1 MSQRVDRV
9 AEEIRVEL
17 SNLFLRELRDPR
29 VRLASV
35 SRVEVS
41 RDLGHARIW
50 VSVLGDPKQQDE
62 AMLGLLQASGFLR
75 SQIARRLNLRVT
87 PVLKFELDLGAQR
100 LQEMSAL
107 LDQLRPAEAAAD
119 EKPDEAAGEK
129 KDDGDDS

>member
-17 SNLFLRELRDPR
+17 SELFLRELRDPR

-41 RDLGHARIW
+41 RDLGHARVW
-50 VSVLGDPKQQDE
+50 VSVLGDAKQQDE
-62 AMLGLLQASGFLR
+62 AMLGLVQAGGFLR
-75 SQIARRLNLRVT
+75 SQLARRLNLRVT

-107 LDQLRPAEAAAD
+107 LAELRPAEAAPEEKAD
-119 EKPDEAAGEK
+119 EEK
-129 KDDGDDS
+129 GDGDDS